1 MVGEGPRRLVQDAS
15 DGEGVGEEDGGE
27 GRVGALLGYGEGVGG

>member
-1 MVGEGPRRLVQDAS
+1 MQDAS